1 MITINLYCKNYKGLF
16 CTEHILYNHAYA
28 ALKFRPYTDLKHDVN
43 ENLRPKGRIFVV
55 ELFCEL
61 LTYFS
66 KKFSKFT

>member
-1 MITINLYCKNYKGLF
+1 M
-16 CTEHILYNHAYA
+16 LYNPAYA

-61 LTYFS
+61 NFFRKSSLSLHILQKIIFIC
-66 KKFSKFT
+66 K